1 VRDIEVARNAKG
13 APRVVLHS
21 RAAEIARDLGVQ
33 SLPISLSFTH
43 DEAVACAM
51 AITGE
56 SVKAMER
63 RVDPMRQLARQ
74 FKEARALLDD
84 L

>member
-1 VRDIEVARNAKG
+1 VR
-13 APRVVLHS
+13 
-21 RAAEIARDLGVQ
+21 

-43 DEAVACAM
+43 SEAVACAM

-56 SVKAMER
+56 SVQAVQR
-63 RVDPMRQLARQ
+63 RADPMRELSQR
-74 FKEARALLDD
+74 FKDARALLDE